1 MLEEHGLDALIVAPS
16 PDLTYLMDYGPMP
29 LERATLLT
37 LVPGAASR
45 LLVPMLE
52 RPLALEAP
60 GAGEVEIVGWR
71 DGEDPYAIVNGW
83 LPAGGRSRS
92 GSELGLAPACAA
104 NPDASASWTSAR
116 PVVGALRARKDAAEL
131 DALGRAAE
139 AADATLHDLLT
150 RPLAGRQER
159 AIAAELAEM
168 LLEHGHDQV
177 DFTIVA
183 SGPNPR
189 PRRITSRPSA
199 SSRTETRSCWTSA
212 ASSTVTAATDPDPR
226 DRDGAADLIE
236 VYAVVFEAQSE
247 QPPRCVRGSG
257 SATWITPRGP

>member
-1 MLEEHGLDALIVAPS
+1 
-16 PDLTYLMDYGPMP
+16 MP

-71 DGEDPYAIVNGW
+71 DGEDPYAIVTGW
-83 LPAGGRSRS
+83 LPAGGRIAVGDRIW
-92 GSELGLAPACAA
+92 GSHLLALQTRMP
-104 NPDASASWTSAR
+104 SASWTSAR

-159 AIAAELAEM
+159 AIAAELAEL

-183 SGPNPR
+183 SGPNR
-189 PRRITSRPSA
+189 GLAA
-199 SSRTETRSCWTSA
+199 SPAVRGVVEHGDALVRTSA
-212 ASSTVTAATDPDPR
+212 ASSTVTAATRPGPSR
-226 DRDGAADLIE
+226 
-236 VYAVVFEAQSE
+236 
-247 QPPRCVRGSG
+247 SG
-257 SATWITPRGP
+257 RRRPT